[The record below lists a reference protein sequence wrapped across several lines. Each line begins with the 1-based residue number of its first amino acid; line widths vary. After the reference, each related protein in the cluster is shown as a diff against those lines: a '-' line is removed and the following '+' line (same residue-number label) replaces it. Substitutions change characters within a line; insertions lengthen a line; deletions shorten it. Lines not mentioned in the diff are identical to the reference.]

1 MLRGLHEAS
10 QNWLGKLVMAAVMG
24 LITISFAIWGIG
36 DIFRGFGMSTVAK
49 VGRTD
54 IGIDQFRTYYNDQLQ
69 QFGRQMRRSI
79 TPDQARALGLDRQI
93 ASKLIAETALDER
106 ARQLKLGI
114 SDAEISRRITT
125 DPIFQGPTG
134 QFDPA
139 RFDMMIRQAGYNEQ
153 RFVAEER
160 QRNLRREI
168 AGSVSGAVKTPTI
181 LLEAVNRF
189 QNETRTVE
197 VVALGAQ
204 QAGEIPKPTPEVLQ
218 KYFDERKALFRAPEY
233 RKLTLLVLSATEQAR
248 WNAASVTDDEA
259 RKIYAERKESY
270 GTPERRHILQLLI
283 TNADEAKAAAEKLKS
298 GTTLT
303 ALAAERGLKEDDIDL
318 GTVAKSAIVDPTV
331 AQAAFSLKEGETSGP
346 VDGRFGTSFL
356 QVLKIEPPVTPPY
369 EEVAPKIKQEIATTN
384 AKNQIND
391 LRDKIEDERA
401 GGANLAEAAK
411 KFGLTARTV
420 EAVDRSG
427 RAPDGSSISD
437 LPQGVDVVSAA
448 FASDVGVDNDPL
460 QISGGN
466 GYVWFEVAGITPS
479 RERSF
484 DEVKDQVE
492 KRWHDDEIAARLKAK
507 TDDMLAKLK
516 DGGTT
521 LAALAQDSGV
531 QVATVAGLQRGHA
544 SDKVPS
550 KVVEAAFTTAKDAA
564 GSTEGNT
571 PDERY
576 VFRVT
581 EVVVPKLDPAA
592 PEAKRLDE
600 TLRQSFS
607 EDLLTSY
614 IARLENDIGVTINQA
629 VLDQVIGGGSQQN

>member
-1 MLRGLHEAS
+1 
-10 QNWLGKLVMAAVMG
+10 MAAVMG

-49 VGRTD
+49 VGRTE
-54 IGIDQFRTYYNDQLQ
+54 IGIDQFRSYYNDQLQ
-69 QFGRQMRRSI
+69 QFGRQMRRPI
-79 TPDQARALGLDRQI
+79 TPDQARSLGLDRQI
-93 ASKLIAETALDER
+93 ASKLIAETTLDER

-114 SDAEISRRITT
+114 SNDEISRRVTT
-125 DPIFQGPTG
+125 DPVFQGPNG
-134 QFDPA
+134 QFDRT
-139 RFDMMIRQAGYNEQ
+139 RFEMMIRQAGYTES

-168 AGSVSGAVKTPTI
+168 AGSVDGSVKTPSI
-181 LLEAVNRF
+181 LLDAVNRF
-189 QNETRTVE
+189 QNETRTIE
-197 VVALGAQ
+197 VLALGAQ
-204 QAGEIPKPTPEVLQ
+204 QAGDIAKPAQDVLQ

-248 WNAASVTDDEA
+248 WNAASVKDEDV
-259 RKIYAERKESY
+259 RKFYEERKESF

-283 TNADEAKAAAEKLKS
+283 TDADEAKAAAEKLKS

-303 ALAAERGLKEDDIDL
+303 ALATERGLKESDIDL
-318 GTVAKSAIVDPTV
+318 GTVPKSAIVDPAV
-331 AQAAFSLKEGETSGP
+331 AQAAFSLKEGETSAP
-346 VDGRFGTSFL
+346 VEGRFGTTFL
-356 QVLKIEPPVTPPY
+356 QVVKIEPPAIPSY
-369 EEVAPKIKQEIATTN
+369 EEMAPKIKEQIATDN
-384 AKNQIND
+384 AKKEVND

-401 GGANLAEAAK
+401 GGANLGEAAK
-411 KFGLTARTV
+411 KFGLTARTI

-427 RAPDGSSISD
+427 RAPDGGRISG

-460 QISGGN
+460 QIGGGN

-492 KRWHDDEIAARLKAK
+492 TRWHDDQVASQLKAK

-516 DGGTT
+516 NGTT
-521 LAALAQDSGV
+521 LAALAQESGV
-531 QVATVAGLQRGHA
+531 QVETVSGLQRGHA

-550 KVVEAAFTTAKDAA
+550 KVSDAAFTTAKDGAE
-564 GSTEGNT
+564 SVDGNK

-581 EVVVPKLDPAA
+581 EVTDPKLDPAT
-592 PEAKRLDE
+592 PEAKRVDD

-614 IARLENDIGVTINQA
+614 ITRLENDIGVTINQA
-629 VLDQVIGGGSQQN
+629 ALEQVVGGGSQQN